1 MAVSFPEAMRI
12 RQDHVVAVSG
22 SLAINIALLA
32 WLATPVAPRP
42 PADDN
47 GGAIQVIWIE
57 PEPRLPPQGPRQRDP
72 AVPQVSSS
80 TQSPGAREPRIR
92 SEPPSSTPS
101 AEAPEAHG
109 AEYPARSLD
118 LTLPHAPLDYRADPM
133 TRGRAQ
139 GEPAGHRLNVQ
150 VIDRSLG
157 GRMQAMAH
165 AMACGELRRELRRSP
180 ESSASIVAA
189 MSRLGC

>member
-32 WLATPVAPRP
+32 WLVTPVAPRP
-42 PADDN
+42 PADN

-57 PEPRLPPQGPRQRDP
+57 PEPRLPPQGPRQRDRS
-72 AVPQVSSS
+72 APQISSS
-80 TQSPGAREPRIR
+80 TQGPGAREPRIR
-92 SEPPSSTPS
+92 TEAPSSTPR
-101 AEAPEAHG
+101 AEAPEAPG

-118 LTLPHAPLDYRADPM
+118 LSLPHAPLDYRADPM

-139 GEPAGHRLNVQ
+139 GEPARDRLNVQ
-150 VIDRSLG
+150 LIDRTLG

-165 AMACGELRRELRRSP
+165 ALACGDLRRQLRRSP
-180 ESSASIVAA
+180 ESSASSAA
-189 MSRLGC
+189 PMSRLGR